1 MLQSICWSLF
11 MLLVGVLSELS
22 TKYNIMLTKFYEEKS
37 VVLLSQ
43 CGIFLQWKCK
53 IRLKCIA
60 CNTAGVFLRHCRHIL
75 LTFQVYSWDM
85 WSWASALQQLQQWCS
100 ASESLQLIIIWIQI
114 CIGEYKALP
123 VLCLHIIGESIKHC
137 QDYVHT
143 SFLENHPRSFLHF
156 MIR

>member
-11 MLLVGVLSELS
+11 MLLVGVLMELW
-22 TKYNIMLTKFYEEKS
+22 TKNNIILTKFYEEKS

-43 CGIFLQWKCK
+43 CGTCLQWKCK

-75 LTFQVYSWDM
+75 VTFQVYFQVYSWDM
-85 WSWASALQQLQQWCS
+85 WSWVSALQQLQQWCS
-100 ASESLQLIIIWIQI
+100 ASESLKLIITWIQI

-123 VLCLHIIGESIKHC
+123 VLYSHIICGKSL
-137 QDYVHT
+137 T
-143 SFLENHPRSFLHF
+143 FFLHF
-156 MIR
+156 IW